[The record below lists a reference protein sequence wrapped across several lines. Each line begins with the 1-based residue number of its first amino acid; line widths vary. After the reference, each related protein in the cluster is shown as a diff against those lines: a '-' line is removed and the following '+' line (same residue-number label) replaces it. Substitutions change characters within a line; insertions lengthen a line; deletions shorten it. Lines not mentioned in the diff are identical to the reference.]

1 MLQMIGVIKTI
12 DMISDISL
20 MKNQVYPFPLRSS
33 NRAKIQVSQ
42 T

>member
-1 MLQMIGVIKTI
+1 MTGVIKII

-33 NRAKIQVSQ
+33 NRAKIQAS
-42 T
+42 